1 MSWSTLHLLL
11 ITILYP
17 ISLKMEG
24 ITLSATMYG
33 VISLSIAVGLLFMSR
48 PPGPS
53 LLPTVSGADAANSI
67 TGAAAFFGIAVP
79 YILIL
84 VSPLIDM
91 YNQKF
96 KYSLVSIVGVVSM
109 GLGYLVQR
117 AVHGSV
123 GSLTIMTIATSA
135 MVGFLTQDVI
145 AEPVSTQT
153 RALSIIAMILTL
165 GLQVLNSAKG
175 TVYSSTILNDLGA
188 VALGS
193 GLGVISWIIVW
204 STDKTYLPYYVL
216 TEKAK

>member
-1 MSWSTLHLLL
+1 
-11 ITILYP
+11 
-17 ISLKMEG
+17 MEG

-53 LLPTVSGADAANSI
+53 LLPTLSGEQAASSI

-79 YILIL
+79 YLLIL

-96 KYSLVSIVGVVSM
+96 KYSLVSM
-109 GLGYLVQR
+109 GLGYLIQR

-153 RALSIIAMILTL
+153 RALSIIAMVLTL